1 MCLEKFWNQFRNES
15 NIINFLPFFPRS
27 TNNNRR
33 TSSFH
38 NSLSGETLLNVHLIS
53 VVETWS
59 TLTLWEWIRSAR
71 QHFQSLCVEMQLTLF
86 KGRKIK
92 KSFLLFLSFSFVTKN
107 FKSYY
112 NKSKVGYS
120 ILHWSL
126 EVVDEMMKFVKFC
139 QPE

>member
-1 MCLEKFWNQFRNES
+1 MCLKKFWNQFRNES

-59 TLTLWEWIRSAR
+59 TLTLWEWIRSAG
-71 QHFQSLCVEMQLTLF
+71 QHFQSLCVEMQRYSKEERSKNHFCFFYHFRLWQ
-86 KGRKIK
+86 
-92 KSFLLFLSFSFVTKN
+92 KN

-112 NKSKVGYS
+112 NKSEVGYS

-126 EVVDEMMKFVKFC
+126 EVVDEMMKFVKF
-139 QPE
+139 